1 MIELTVFPTNMKTI
15 HMPAVSLRYLAEP
28 VDEQGVALDLNIVL
42 QSGLVPQKVLHQGNT
57 LGWKDQFQK
66 KIK

>member
-1 MIELTVFPTNMKTI
+1 MSLTVFPTNMKNI
-15 HMPAVSLRYLAEP
+15 YMPAACLRYLAEP

-57 LGWKDQFQK
+57 L
-66 KIK
+66 